1 MLDYKKI
8 AIKNF
13 KKANYDDAMR
23 YFSLAYEISKDDDL
37 LFYIDLCAFAKSS
50 PDEANMLFEMFYV
63 KQKAKIADDGLSQFL
78 TFLQNRHFKNDAIEE
93 QDAITYEDFLNA
105 VKKGDFKSV
114 FENIMFSTKV
124 MISNKDD
131 FLDFISKLI
140 KHDFLDI
147 SMSYLESAATMFS
160 GDERIKRLLN
170 ELLKR
175 KNQKGKNANL
185 H

>member
-13 KKANYDDAMR
+13 KKANYDEALK
-23 YFSLAYEISKDDDL
+23 YFSLAYELKNDNDL
-37 LFYIDLCAFAKSS
+37 LTYIELCVFAKTS
-50 PDEANMLFEMFYV
+50 PDEANVLFEMFYA
-63 KQKAKIADDGLSQFL
+63 KQKAGIKDDGLTQL
-78 TFLQNRHFKNDAIEE
+78 LALLQNKHFKNEAIEE
-93 QDAITYEDFLNA
+93 QDAITYDDFLNA
-105 VKKGDFKSV
+105 VKQGDFKSV

-131 FLDFISKLI
+131 FLDFISNLI

-160 GDERIKRLLN
+160 GDERIARLFDELKKKRV
-170 ELLKR
+170 K
-175 KNQKGKNANL
+175 KGKNANL